1 MEYIAHRI
9 NTVEQLRSVPS
20 DCGIEIDLRDMPGG
34 MLYLQHD
41 PFVSG
46 ENFESF
52 LQEYH
57 HGTMI
62 INVKSERIE
71 MKVRELLKQKEIK
84 NYFFLDCSFPMVKL
98 LTDMEERRIALR
110 YSEYEGMDTLRR
122 MAGLVLWVWV
132 DCFTRMPLTKRDYKE
147 LKDLGYRIC
156 LVSPDIVGREEKIE
170 AYRAEIEETGIVFD
184 AVCGKLHNRMRW
196 NNL

>member
-9 NTVEQLRSVPS
+9 NTVEQLRNVPS
-20 DCGIEIDLRDMPGG
+20 DCGIEIDIRDLPGG
-34 MLYLQHD
+34 RLYLQHD
-41 PFVSG
+41 PFTQG
-46 ENFESF
+46 EDFESF

-62 INVKSERIE
+62 VNVKSERIE
-71 MKVRELLKQKEIK
+71 MKVRELLQQGGIT

-98 LTDMEERRIALR
+98 LTDMQEHRIALR

-122 MAGLVLWVWV
+122 MAGLVSWVWV
-132 DCFTRMPLTKRDYKE
+132 DCFTRMPLTKCDYQE
-147 LKDLGYRIC
+147 LKDLGYQIC
-156 LVSPDIVGREEKIE
+156 LVSPDLVGQGEKIE
-170 AYRAEIEETGIVFD
+170 MYRTEIEASGFVFD

-196 NNL
+196 N